1 MWAWLRRERAER
13 QFNPLLNQP
22 VKSVKSALLPF
33 AFAAVPRRY
42 LELSTDTAR
51 VRTPAA

>member
-1 MWAWLRRERAER
+1 MWVWLRRERAER

-22 VKSVKSALLPF
+22 VKSVKSAFLPF
-33 AFAAVPRRY
+33 AFPAVPRLY
-42 LELSTDTAR
+42 LELSTVTGR